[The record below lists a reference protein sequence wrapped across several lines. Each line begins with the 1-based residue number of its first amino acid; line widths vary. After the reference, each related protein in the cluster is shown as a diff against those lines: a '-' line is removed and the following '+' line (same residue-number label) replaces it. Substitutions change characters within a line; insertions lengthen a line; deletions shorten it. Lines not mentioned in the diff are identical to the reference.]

1 MSTLSPEPAAIVLD
15 RELDTELVREIVLNQ
30 LGATVDDYLYA
41 QRWFGDKDR
50 PILEVVLGDVAVEA
64 VASGWF
70 VLATAI
76 VGFEDFSEA
85 SDYLVLA
92 AVVPDPG
99 TWTDDSLARIT
110 TPAAT
115 WQVVDIAAAPA
126 FPAWWLSH
134 FAAEATLAGVHGRY
148 RWRRLPGFAA
158 AAREAGPGT
167 LVLGGMGQ
175 SNTTVRYGEA
185 MFGKIFRR
193 LREGINPDE
202 EISRF
207 LAERT
212 SFRQLPIPYGTA
224 TYQADGGGIY
234 PVGVLF
240 DFIPSVGEGWGWTQD
255 FLATVPLASYAAAAR
270 RLGERTAR
278 LHLAL
283 SSVETEPD
291 FAPEPVTEAD
301 IAYWEHTT
309 AAGVRAICEDLRIR
323 RRDLSPRLQ
332 SLVMVMLD
340 NKAELLDRVAGFRA
354 LTGTMKTRI
363 HGDYHLGQLL
373 RTPDD
378 DWVLLDFEGEP
389 ARPIEQRRAK
399 TSPMK
404 DVADMLHS
412 FTYARGMAARSAAA
426 DHARLATWE
435 REARA
440 AFLAGYRGEVASSP
454 VALVPA
460 GEAEFERAIAAWA
473 LAKSLYQVRYE
484 LGNRPDWLDVSLT
497 PLIPRQ
503 DPPGR

>member
-1 MSTLSPEPAAIVLD
+1 MSNRSPEPAAITLD
-15 RELDTELVREIVLNQ
+15 RALDTELVREIVLQ
-30 LGATVDDYLYA
+30 ELARHVDDYLFA

-50 PILEVVLGDVAVEA
+50 PIMEIVLGDVAVES
-64 VASGWF
+64 VAGGWF

-92 AVVPDPG
+92 AVVPETG
-99 TWTDDSLARIT
+99 TWTDDSLVRIT
-110 TPAAT
+110 TPVAA
-115 WQVVDIAAAPA
+115 WQVVDIAAAPG
-126 FPAWWLSH
+126 FPAWWLSR
-134 FAAEATLAGVHGRY
+134 FAAEAELASVWGRY
-148 RWRRLPGFAA
+148 RWRRLPGFEA

-167 LVLGGMGQ
+167 FVLGGMGQ

-212 SFRQLPIPYGTA
+212 TFRQLPMPYGTA
-224 TYQADGGGIY
+224 TYQAGGGGIY

-240 DFIPSVGEGWGWTQD
+240 KFIPSVGEGWGWTQD

-270 RLGERTAR
+270 RLGERTAQ

-301 IAYWEHTT
+301 ISYWEHTT
-309 AAGVRAICEDLRIR
+309 AAGVRAICEDLRVR
-323 RRDLSPRLQ
+323 RRDLSPRMQ
-332 SLVMVMLD
+332 SLVMAMLD

-354 LTGTMKTRI
+354 LTGTVKTRV
-363 HGDYHLGQLL
+363 HGDFHLGQLL

-389 ARPIEQRRAK
+389 ARTIEQRRAK

-412 FTYARGMAARSAAA
+412 FTYARGMAARSADA
-426 DHARLATWE
+426 DHARLAMWE

-440 AFLAGYRGEVASSP
+440 AFLAGYRGEVATSP
-454 VALVPA
+454 LALIPV
-460 GEAEFERAIAAWA
+460 GDAEIERAVVAWA

-497 PLIPRQ
+497 PLVPRMEQ
-503 DPPGR
+503 PSR